1 MTPKLSLIIPAH
13 NEEKYIGQTLTWATN
28 QSFKDYEIIVVD
40 NASTDNTVAICKKFE
55 EVTVISEAK
64 LGLLNAREAGRIAA
78 KGEVVV
84 YIDADTFID
93 YEFLGQVYG
102 YFLCNPKVIG
112 LGCPYDFYDGT
123 PLFKFGVKVF
133 FQYWKLVDWYSKIRH
148 KPSFMFGPSFAIKST
163 ALERIGGF
171 NTAIKFYGE
180 DSDTTKRV
188 GKIGRVD
195 FLWKV
200 VTHTSCRRYKRIGI
214 FRTLGIYFINYI
226 SVMLFDKPVEGKQ

>member
-1 MTPKLSLIIPAH
+1 MTVKLSLIIPAH

-28 QSFKDYEIIVVD
+28 QSFKDYEIIVV
-40 NASTDNTVAICKKFE
+40 NNGCTDKTVEIVKGFE
-55 EVTVISEAK
+55 SVQIIAEPK
-64 LGLLNAREAGRIAA
+64 LGLLNAREAGRLAA
-78 KGEVVV
+78 KGEIVL
-84 YIDADTFID
+84 YIDADTCID
-93 YEFLGQVYG
+93 YDYLGQMYG

-123 PLFKFGVKVF
+123 GLFKFGVNAF
-133 FQYWKLVDWYSKIRH
+133 FVYWRLVDFVSHLRG

-163 ALERIGGF
+163 ALEKIGGF
-171 NTAIKFYGE
+171 NTSIKFYGE

-200 VTHTSCRRYKRIGI
+200 TTHTSCRRYKRIGI
-214 FRTLGIYFINYI
+214 FRTLTIYFINYI
-226 SVMLFDKPVEGKQ
+226 SVMLFDKPYEGKQ